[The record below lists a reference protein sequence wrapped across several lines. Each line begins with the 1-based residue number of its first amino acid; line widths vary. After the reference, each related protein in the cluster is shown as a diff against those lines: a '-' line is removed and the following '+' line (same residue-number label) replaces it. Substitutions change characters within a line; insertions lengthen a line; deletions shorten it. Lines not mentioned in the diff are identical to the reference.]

1 MSKIQKKILK
11 PINIIFLSCLL
22 GVILIV
28 NSNYVNKEKLLNKK
42 NEIVE
47 YLFSP
52 RKLEGSN
59 IDYSQ
64 KVCSKASDDLNEFYA
79 TGDFSKIGLE
89 DDRIKCDDKEA
100 TYLQNLINLV
110 NHARDKEC
118 VELEGSLEDSAKDY
132 AMHYLAMAV
141 FLTFGLLAIFGWII
155 CCFCWCCNCCCCC
168 CCKRKPICKKIC
180 FVFTYV
186 FYALVVA
193 ACSYGLSQ
201 TSNVFSAMNDTGCSI
216 LKFFDQLL
224 NGETQTDQP
233 YWAGVNS
240 IKDTL
245 SDLTD
250 YIGQS
255 GHSAHEQLSQ
265 SMNRLDNYEQ
275 NFTSYMNES
284 SEYLYNNLEDYSGNY
299 TYTPLD
305 SQEKQ
310 YVLDMVQQFG
320 KHNPTD
326 NSYTPLSTLF
336 NWTIEYN
343 AVATNARHYLT
354 IANNAFDDILSSR
367 IDDVVDKLTEGEDK
381 IEEIS
386 KPVEDLNENLGEIFD
401 ELGDYASDYG
411 KMALHSIFTVLMV
424 INICL
429 GGLMFLLCFFS
440 MKQCT
445 SCCLCRCLFKCGIHL
460 SWNILAIMMIF
471 SFLVG
476 SILGIIGLL
485 GSDIMSLITYT
496 LSEENFNSSTTP
508 FLLDEIGDAKDYL
521 YEFIHGS
528 GDISEQL
535 NLSQSLNSFNDIN
548 SVQESIRNL
557 RGGFSEIISQ
567 CIVYNSTIKLLKKK
581 QELNEDIFLK
591 EINQN
596 ILVASGISYFELINK
611 INLTSIK
618 LGKQYSWKINS
629 PHPNCNDDP
638 TYGYVFNPK
647 NCKPIDILDSLS
659 AGDKTTEDGKNFIL
673 YASIL
678 NDTDYFIDNA
688 NKIYGSGDKKSY
700 KEILDE
706 LRDRYVSYLSQYDET
721 LNTFNIIIENIMGRI
736 RHLIGDGNN
745 NTFSFMN
752 GGFVRKHIKVI
763 LKNLKDAFG
772 KNIYSVAVCL
782 NIAGCSLILS
792 ISSTLL
798 LLAIINEELKQ
809 HIQNENHPNPGTSS
823 VSPFTPNNV
832 PAFPLQKV

>member
-1 MSKIQKKILK
+1 MSKIQKKLLK

-28 NSNYVNKEKLLNKK
+28 NSNYANKEKLLNKK
-42 NEIVE
+42 NEIIE

-110 NHARDKEC
+110 NHARDKEG

-193 ACSYGLSQ
+193 ACSYGLAQ

-224 NGETQTDQP
+224 NGEAQTDQP

-245 SDLTD
+245 SDLTN
-250 YIGQS
+250 YIDHS

-275 NFTSYMNES
+275 NFISYMDES

-320 KHNPTD
+320 KYNPSD

-336 NWTIEYN
+336 N
-343 AVATNARHYLT
+343 
-354 IANNAFDDILSSR
+354 
-367 IDDVVDKLTEGEDK
+367 
-381 IEEIS
+381 
-386 KPVEDLNENLGEIFD
+386 
-401 ELGDYASDYG
+401 
-411 KMALHSIFTVLMV
+411 
-424 INICL
+424 
-429 GGLMFLLCFFS
+429 
-440 MKQCT
+440 
-445 SCCLCRCLFKCGIHL
+445 
-460 SWNILAIMMIF
+460 
-471 SFLVG
+471 
-476 SILGIIGLL
+476 
-485 GSDIMSLITYT
+485 
-496 LSEENFNSSTTP
+496 
-508 FLLDEIGDAKDYL
+508 
-521 YEFIHGS
+521 
-528 GDISEQL
+528 
-535 NLSQSLNSFNDIN
+535 
-548 SVQESIRNL
+548 
-557 RGGFSEIISQ
+557 
-567 CIVYNSTIKLLKKK
+567 
-581 QELNEDIFLK
+581 
-591 EINQN
+591 
-596 ILVASGISYFELINK
+596 
-611 INLTSIK
+611 
-618 LGKQYSWKINS
+618 
-629 PHPNCNDDP
+629 
-638 TYGYVFNPK
+638 
-647 NCKPIDILDSLS
+647 
-659 AGDKTTEDGKNFIL
+659 
-673 YASIL
+673 
-678 NDTDYFIDNA
+678 
-688 NKIYGSGDKKSY
+688 
-700 KEILDE
+700 
-706 LRDRYVSYLSQYDET
+706 
-721 LNTFNIIIENIMGRI
+721 
-736 RHLIGDGNN
+736 
-745 NTFSFMN
+745 
-752 GGFVRKHIKVI
+752 
-763 LKNLKDAFG
+763 
-772 KNIYSVAVCL
+772 
-782 NIAGCSLILS
+782 
-792 ISSTLL
+792 
-798 LLAIINEELKQ
+798 
-809 HIQNENHPNPGTSS
+809 
-823 VSPFTPNNV
+823 
-832 PAFPLQKV
+832 